1 MTNVEKL
8 FYKFDE
14 LTENY
19 AKEKNISYLQAL
31 AKILELKN
39 DKDYFFVLDNFSKE
53 EIKKAY
59 LFLTLKAYKKL
70 DNTNYAPTP
79 QIISIYISAI
89 IKAIYKNKKI
99 SAIDLA
105 SGRGTFFLDLI
116 ENYEGQTDLTSVEID
131 SDFLKLQADIFN
143 LLEKEISLINTD
155 ALKNTTQEKYDLVIT
170 ESPSGYYTDEE
181 NSLNFKLCSNENK
194 TLNAPLFLEQT
205 TKYLKKQGVGILVLP
220 KEILN
225 FNKQIKNYI
234 ENFMKL
240 NAVIMLPKKMFKC
253 EKDQKIIML
262 VTKKES
268 KTLPEN
274 ILLTEIKEGREAFLG
289 FIRNFKKWFEEK

>member
-31 AKILELKN
+31 AKTLELKN

-79 QIISIYISAI
+79 QIISIYITAI

-131 SDFLKLQADIFN
+131 ADFLKLQADIFN

-181 NSLNFKLCSNENK
+181 NSLNFKLCSNKNK

-225 FNKQIKNYI
+225 FSKQIKSYI
-234 ENFMKL
+234 EHFMKL
-240 NAVIMLPKKMFKC
+240 NAVIMLPKKMFKK
-253 EKDQKIIML
+253 ENDQKIIML

-268 KTLPEN
+268 KTLPEK

-289 FIRNFKKWFEEK
+289 FIKNFKKWLEEK